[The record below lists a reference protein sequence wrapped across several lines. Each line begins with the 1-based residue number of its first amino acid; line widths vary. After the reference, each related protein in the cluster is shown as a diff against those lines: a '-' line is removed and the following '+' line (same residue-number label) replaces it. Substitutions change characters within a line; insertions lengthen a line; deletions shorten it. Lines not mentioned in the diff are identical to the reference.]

1 MRSTIATAKLAWQQ
15 ASSHQAPL
23 LAAGVAF
30 YTFTSL
36 FPAVIAGISLYALF
50 ASPQTI
56 AGQVDRIQDVLPADA
71 ASIVTDQIQQVA
83 ETSSGALGVT
93 TVIALVIALYSASG
107 GVSNLLTAVNTMY
120 GLGDDRS
127 FVKRKALAYGMT
139 AAAIAFA
146 IVAVALVA
154 VAPALFSII
163 DIVPGVRIAAEVAR
177 WLILIGLVIALIA
190 MMYRVAPNRPS
201 PQRFVTRGVLAAAGL
216 WIIASVGFSVYVNN
230 FGSYGETYGALA
242 GVVVLLLWLWVGL
255 YAVLFGAALQAVEE
269 NVVNQRTLTEDL
281 DTAQSRTDAER
292 AQLQIEDEITTFIK
306 VIDDTQGRRH
316 DTH

>member
-36 FPAVIAGISLYALF
+36 FPAVIAAISLYALF

-56 AGQVDRIQDVLPADA
+56 ADQVDRIQDVLPADA

-83 ETSSGALGVT
+83 ETSTGALGVT
-93 TVIALVIALYSASG
+93 TVIALAIALYSASG

-146 IVAVALVA
+146 VVAVALVA
-154 VAPALFSII
+154 VAPAIFSII
-163 DIVPGVRIAAEVAR
+163 DIVPGVRIAAEVVR

-201 PQRFVTRGVLAAAGL
+201 PHRFVTRGVLAASAL

-255 YAVLFGAALQAVEE
+255 YAILFGAALQAVEE

-281 DTAQSRTDAER
+281 GSAQSRTDAER
-292 AQLQIEDEITTFIK
+292 AQLQIEGEIDTFIK
-306 VIDDTQGRRH
+306 VLDDTQGRRH